1 MAELFA
7 VFVDNLSN
15 YSYAS
20 CQTLLKEC
28 GYEDTDIYKL
38 LRCLKYAL
46 NFDFDYS
53 MKVLESTTVKFKH
66 TKDYREI
73 KLNLSSLLE
82 GGPDSIFCELMF
94 NMRMQIWR
102 EEYVDFL
109 GRLYRYREAVLKYL
123 FLQTQGL
130 RPIGMLSKEMSK
142 RFQLDLLREKYDIHM
157 YNLGLAIMQYFK
169 NHHSKDYSVMRVLE
183 ILDSPKMLELMNL
196 RNESI
201 IGHGFHGVSIRDINA
216 VYGDIDELVGDIQKS
231 LAYTGLKID
240 EEKYDRWNNRIVL
253 MAKEIDGFLDK

>member
-1 MAELFA
+1 MGELFT
-7 VFVDNLSN
+7 VFVDHLSN

-20 CQTLLKEC
+20 CQNLLQEC
-28 GYEDTDIYKL
+28 GYEDTDIFKL
-38 LRCLKYAL
+38 MRSFKYAL
-46 NFDFDYS
+46 NFDFEYA
-53 MKVLESTTVKFKH
+53 MKLLETTTVKFKH

-73 KLNLSSLLE
+73 KLNLTGLIE
-82 GGPDSIFCELMF
+82 GRPDAIFCELMF
-94 NMRMQIWR
+94 NIKMQVWR

-130 RPIGMLSKEMSK
+130 RPIGMLTKEMSK
-142 RFQLDLLREKYDIHM
+142 RFQLDMLKEKYDIHV
-157 YNLGLAIMQYFK
+157 YNLGLAIVQYFRK
-169 NHHSKDYSVMRVLE
+169 YQTKDYAVMRVLD

-201 IGHGFHGVSIRDINA
+201 IGHGFHGVSIRDIEA
-216 VYGDIDELVGDIQKS
+216 VYGDVDELLGDVLKS

-240 EEKYDRWNNRIVL
+240 EEKYDRWNNSIVI
-253 MAKEIDGFLDK
+253 MAKELAGFSDK